1 MGGCSANCSFLFF
14 WSAGHLAALRP
25 DGVDIAAVHM
35 IQRALQS
42 LGKRQRRGRF
52 GRALSSATIAC
63 SLSPAAKPSPAPK

>member
-52 GRALSSATIAC
+52 GQSAVICDDRVQLVA
-63 SLSPAAKPSPAPK
+63 AAKPSPAPK